1 MGYSVNKELLFVLLC
16 MLLTERAGANSVG
29 CLIQPE
35 VVANRIQEPARTEI
49 IVTVPLSEFSVDE
62 TKFEHIGSSPPKA
75 KFAKDFILDR
85 YETNIEKDPKG
96 VLRIKNYYGYPK
108 YDNVL
113 VPQRDI
119 ACAAAWQMEKY
130 PYVFK
135 ETVVL
140 KGIEEDAKLVNCS
153 FEVHV
158 KPRETTMARCRAEA
172 EATLNALKKD
182 AASRKA
188 PK

>member
-1 MGYSVNKELLFVLLC
+1 MDLSLKKIIVFILLC
-16 MLLTERAGANSVG
+16 ILFNARAEANPVG

-35 VVANRIQEPARTEI
+35 VVESRIQEPARTEI
-49 IVTVPLSEFSVDE
+49 IVTVPLSEFSVEE

-75 KFAKDFILDR
+75 KFAKDFVLDR

-140 KGIEEDAKLVNCS
+140 KGMKEDAKPVSCS

-158 KPRETTMARCRAEA
+158 KPRETTIARCRAEA
-172 EATLNALKKD
+172 EEALNTAKK
-182 AASRKA
+182 AAANRKA
-188 PK
+188 PQ